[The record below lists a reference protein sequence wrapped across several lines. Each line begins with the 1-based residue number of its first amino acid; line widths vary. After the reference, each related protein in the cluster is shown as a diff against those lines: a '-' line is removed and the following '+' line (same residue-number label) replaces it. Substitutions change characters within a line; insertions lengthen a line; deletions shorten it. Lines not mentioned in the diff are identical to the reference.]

1 MTEKTPVF
9 FGDKSLLVPADKA
22 EALVETAEILADK
35 ALMEDIRQSM
45 DEAKRG
51 ETVSWEEVKSQLGL

>member
-1 MTEKTPVF
+1 
-9 FGDKSLLVPADKA
+9 VPADKA